1 MPVRPPLL
9 IQISDLHLGAA
20 WSAGDAVPSVRA
32 AIDAVNRFPA
42 AAEAVIVTGD
52 LSESGAAADYEL
64 ARELLAEVEAP
75 VYVLPGNHDDRAR
88 LRRAF
93 ALPGEG
99 AEPIQY
105 AAELGPLRL
114 LALDSTRPGSDG
126 GELDAARIA
135 WLEAELARAPER
147 PTLVA
152 LHHPP
157 LAIGIAVW
165 DEIGLEA
172 GGRAGL
178 ERVLASHP
186 QVLGTVSGH
195 VHRTLVGQ
203 VAGRPALAIPSTYE
217 QTLLAY
223 DLTEIELSGD
233 PPAFAV
239 HSLID
244 GRLVSHIQPY

>member
-1 MPVRPPLL
+1 MPVRPPLV
-9 IQISDLHLGAA
+9 IQISDLHVGAE
-20 WSAGDAVPSVRA
+20 WSAGDPVSSVRA

-42 AAEAVIVTGD
+42 PAEAVIVSGD
-52 LSESGAAADYEL
+52 LSESGSVADCEL
-64 ARELLAEVEAP
+64 ARELLAGLEAP
-75 VYVLPGNHDDRAR
+75 VYVIPGNHDDRAA
-88 LRRAF
+88 LRHVF
-93 ALPGEG
+93 ELPGEG
-99 AEPIQY
+99 ADPIQY

-126 GELDAARIA
+126 GELDAARLG

-157 LAIGIAVW
+157 LTIGIAVW
-165 DEIGLEA
+165 DEIGLDA
-172 GGRAGL
+172 GSRAGL
-178 ERVLASHP
+178 ERLLADHP

-203 VAGRPALAIPSTYE
+203 VAGRPALAIPSTY
-217 QTLLAY
+217 QQALLAY
-223 DLTEIELSGD
+223 DLAEIELSGD